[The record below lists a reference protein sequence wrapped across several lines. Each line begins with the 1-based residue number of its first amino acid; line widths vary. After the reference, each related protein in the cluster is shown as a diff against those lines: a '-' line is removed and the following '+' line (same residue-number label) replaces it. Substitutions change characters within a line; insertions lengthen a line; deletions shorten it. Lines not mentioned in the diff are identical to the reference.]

1 MIYVFKLISGEE
13 FIGALDSDD
22 ENPSNTVEFYNITS
36 PMAIVDG
43 YDEYGTVT
51 MKLRDGML
59 LSDER
64 MMTIPSKAMMTY
76 YPASKVMREYYEKA
90 TVFANTYTKKKI
102 ERQIKDATQEL
113 DQHMSES
120 SIEKVL
126 RDLRL
131 RNIDPGNGSVN

>member
-13 FIGALDSDD
+13 FIGAFDSDD
-22 ENPSNTVEFYNITS
+22 EFSKSNVEYYNIAS

-59 LSDER
+59 LSDEDL
-64 MMTIPSKAMMTY
+64 MTIPSKAVMTY
-76 YPASKVMREYYEKA
+76 YPASKVMIDYYSKA
-90 TVFANTYTKKKI
+90 IVFAKQYTKKKI
-102 ERQIKDATQEL
+102 ERQIKEATDQL
-113 DQHMSES
+113 DEHMSES

-126 RDLRL
+126 RELRL
-131 RNIDPGNGSVN
+131 RNINPGNGSVN

>member
-13 FIGALDSDD
+13 FIGALDNDD

-59 LSDER
+59 LSDESL
-64 MMTIPSKAMMTY
+64 MTIPSKAMMTY
-76 YPASKVMREYYEKA
+76 YPASKVMMEYYQKA
-90 TVFANTYTKKKI
+90 ILFAKSHTKKKI
-102 ERQIKDATQEL
+102 ERQIKEATEQL
-113 DQHMSES
+113 DDVMSETS
-120 SIEKVL
+120 MEKIL
-126 RDLRL
+126 RELRL

>member
-22 ENPSNTVEFYNITS
+22 ENPSNTVEFYNIVS

-51 MKLRDGML
+51 MKLRDAML
-59 LSDER
+59 LSDDK
-64 MMTIPSKAMMTY
+64 MLSIPSKAMMTY
-76 YPASKVMREYYEKA
+76 YPASKVMVDYYQKA
-90 TVFANTYTKKKI
+90 IVFANNYTKKKI
-102 ERQIKDATQEL
+102 ERQIKDATQQL
-113 DQHMSES
+113 DEHMSES

-126 RDLRL
+126 RELRL
-131 RNIDPGNGSVN
+131 RSINPGNGSVN